1 MSGRLVLAPL
11 VRVGLDGVACHCDI
25 SGRPA
30 MSVTREPNNQA
41 DEAGSNGDTGLR
53 LEVVVIPVADVD
65 RAAVQAARVR
75 R

>member
-1 MSGRLVLAPL
+1 
-11 VRVGLDGVACHCDI
+11 
-25 SGRPA
+25 
-30 MSVTREPNNQA
+30 MSVTREPNSQA

>member
-1 MSGRLVLAPL
+1 
-11 VRVGLDGVACHCDI
+11 
-25 SGRPA
+25 

-65 RAAVQAARVR
+65 RAALGAARVR